1 MPVDIKIL
9 KALAEANRL
18 RIVELLLERPHSVLE
33 VAERLGLQQP
43 QVSKHLKVLVEA
55 GLVGTFA
62 VAQQRYH
69 GLRPER
75 LRELGDWVGGFS
87 VLWDTQSSRRALYER
102 SLREGRPIPTP
113 GNPFRIEHITPA
125 PVAEVWRA
133 WTDAELFAAWFAPDH
148 FTVPACELDPR
159 PGGAIR
165 LVLAAPDGTAY
176 PMEGEYDA
184 VEEPHRISYAAR
196 PLAEDGTPL
205 FELMVTGTF
214 DPRHAGEDERS
225 HITVDAAVLST
236 GPEAAPYLA
245 GLEPGWQQNLAKL
258 DRLLAGR

>member
-1 MPVDIKIL
+1 MDIQIL
-9 KALAEANRL
+9 KALAEPNRL

-69 GLRPER
+69 GLRPQR

-87 VLWDTQSSRRALYER
+87 VLWDTRSSQRALYER
-102 SLREGRPIPTP
+102 SLREGRPIPSP
-113 GNPFRIEHITPA
+113 GNPFRIQHTIPA

-165 LVLAAPDGTAY
+165 LVMAAPDGTAY

-184 VEEPHRISYAAR
+184 VEEPLRISYAAR

-205 FELMVTGTF
+205 FELMLTGTF
-214 DPRHAGEDERS
+214 DAVHEGEDEKTR
-225 HITVDAAVLST
+225 ITVDAAVLST
-236 GPEAAPYLA
+236 GPDAASYLA
-245 GLEPGWQQNLAKL
+245 GLEPGWQQNLANL
-258 DRLLAGR
+258 GRLLAGR